1 MSKVSEFIR
10 SNKTALI
17 VATALFVAACII
29 IVFLIGRNR
38 HAGSDVNGD
47 AEPTTVSVEEVTPRD
62 VYIYGDFTGRIK
74 GRQFVEVRA
83 RVEGY
88 LQKMLFSEGTY
99 VKKGQTLFIIDPTV
113 YKARYNRVLAQL
125 NKAKAQAQKARRDL
139 ERIRP
144 LHAQNAASQL
154 DLDNAEAAYETAM
167 AEVAVCQADLTQAEI
182 TLGYTNVKAPI
193 SGYISQRGVDLG
205 TLVGP
210 QATSLLATVVNSDSV
225 NVEFSM
231 TSLDYLNSKNR
242 NVTLGQRVKDRDWD
256 PYVTVT
262 MADGTPYP
270 YKGVVDFADPQV
282 DPATGTFQVRAEL
295 PNPDR
300 SLLPGEITKVK
311 LLMDVRENAIQIP
324 QKAITVEKG
333 GAYVFV
339 LGRNGRVERRFVETG
354 PEVDN
359 NIIVERGIAA
369 GEKVVV
375 EGIHKLQHG
384 QRVTVV
390 NNPDGGGN
398 GQ

>member
-1 MSKVSEFIR
+1 MSKVSEFIHR
-10 SNKTALI
+10 PKVRILSLVTIA
-17 VATALFVAACII
+17 VAVAAICYISLRKSDSVVYAPDGNTASVII
-29 IVFLIGRNR
+29 
-38 HAGSDVNGD
+38 
-47 AEPTTVSVEEVTPRD
+47 EEVRPRD

-113 YKARYNRVLAQL
+113 YKARYNKVLAQL
-125 NKAKAQAQKARRDL
+125 NKAKAQAQKASRDL
-139 ERIRP
+139 ARIRP

-167 AEVAVCQADLTQAEI
+167 ADVAVCQADLTQAEI
-182 TLGYTNVKAPI
+182 TLGYTSVKAPI

-210 QATSLLATVVNSDSV
+210 SATSLLATVVNSDSV

-242 NVTLGQRVKDRDWD
+242 NVTLGQRAKDRDWD

-262 MADGTPYP
+262 LADGTPYP

-339 LGRNGRVERRFVETG
+339 VSGSGKVERRLIETG

-359 NIIVERGIAA
+359 NIIVERGLAV

-384 QRVTVV
+384 TKV
-390 NNPDGGGN
+390 NITKRT
-398 GQ
+398 